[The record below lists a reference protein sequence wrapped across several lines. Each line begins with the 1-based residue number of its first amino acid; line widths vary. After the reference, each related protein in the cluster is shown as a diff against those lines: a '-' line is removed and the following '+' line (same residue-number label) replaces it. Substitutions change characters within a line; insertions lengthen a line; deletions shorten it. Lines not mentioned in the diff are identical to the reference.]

1 MFVPFHTL
9 PATSRVWIYQS
20 SRILTASEQAELQ
33 NALRDFI
40 STWTAHQAGL
50 KGSAEIRHG
59 LFVIIAVDEGHN
71 HASGCSIDK
80 SVHFMKEAGKH
91 LGIDFFDRLT
101 AACMKPDGSV
111 VLFKA
116 HQIASLLE
124 QGVVQNDATIFNNL
138 IESMEALN
146 HKWMVPMSE
155 SWLSN
160 FLPKENQHQK
170 Q

>member
-1 MFVPFHTL
+1 MFVPFNTL
-9 PATSRVWIYQS
+9 PPNSRIWIYQA
-20 SRILTASEQAELQ
+20 SRVLTEGEQQLLTASLGE
-33 NALRDFI
+33 FI

-80 SVHFMKEAGKH
+80 SVHFMKEAGAH
-91 LGIDFFDRLT
+91 LGVDFFDRLT
-101 AACMKPDGSV
+101 AACRNPDGSMI
-111 VLFKA
+111 LFKA
-116 HQIASLLE
+116 ARIGALLE
-124 QGVVQNDATIFNNL
+124 QGALKHDAVVFNNL
-138 IESMEALN
+138 IDRMDSLN
-146 HKWMVPMSE
+146 HGWSVPINQ

-160 FLPKENQHQK
+160 FLPQAK